1 MLDISA
7 VTVCGI
13 PTKFCGTRYYP
24 RVRILYLSFGKRVRF
39 HRGCLRGG
47 GVVEF
52 YMMDYLKVRVD
63 GSDVGR
69 VLIVVTG

>member
-39 HRGCLRGG
+39 HRVRLRGG
-47 GVVEF
+47 VIEF